1 MARALVLVWSVLLLV
16 GIEQAR
22 LAAQAVNWIAYG
34 RRRRRQVV
42 VAPTCAAP
50 AAAGSECRPRRGSV
64 RASWRRTH
72 AARRRLLARRE
83 MVSVVLVWGMGS
95 V

>member
-1 MARALVLVWSVLLLV
+1 MVCFAAGGDRAGTFGSTSREL
-16 GIEQAR
+16 
-22 LAAQAVNWIAYG
+22 IAYG